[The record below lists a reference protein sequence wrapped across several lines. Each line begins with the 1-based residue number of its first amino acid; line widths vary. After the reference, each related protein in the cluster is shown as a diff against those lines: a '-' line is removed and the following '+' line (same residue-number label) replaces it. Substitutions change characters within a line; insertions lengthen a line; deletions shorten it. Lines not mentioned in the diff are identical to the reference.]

1 MMGWYVEY
9 HDVRD
14 KIERV
19 IQSSHYDTRKQA
31 VDAACELLRQHHRVK
46 RAVGPNGEVVTRAE
60 IERRC
65 AELRAAGKL

>member
-9 HDVRD
+9 HDFRD

-19 IQSSHYDTRKQA
+19 IQSSHSDTREQA
-31 VDAACELLRQHHRVK
+31 TDAACDLMRQYHRIERV
-46 RAVGPNGEVVTRAE
+46 VGPNGEVVARAE